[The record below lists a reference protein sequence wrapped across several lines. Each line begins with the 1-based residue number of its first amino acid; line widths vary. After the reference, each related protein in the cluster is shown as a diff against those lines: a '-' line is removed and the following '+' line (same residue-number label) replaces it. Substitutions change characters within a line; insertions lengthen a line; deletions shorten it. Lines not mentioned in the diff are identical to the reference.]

1 MRAMPILRFRCP
13 DCGFSDYEV
22 GHLTT
27 EDQIHC
33 VICLRKRIVR
43 LHRWE
48 EEGEGAYARL
58 RLAAA

>member
-1 MRAMPILRFRCP
+1 MPILRFHCP
-13 DCGFSDYEV
+13 DCGFNDYEV
-22 GHLTT
+22 GHLMA
-27 EDQIHC
+27 EDQIYC
-33 VICLRKRIVR
+33 VICLEEEDRLVR